1 MRVRRRIFNPLTE
14 LTLAALFVVLVLV
27 INNWRFSL
35 AVLLLVVFPAAV
47 TSGRAGRIAVVFGVL
62 VGPMLLFLLL
72 LHGLFFPE
80 GATVLLDLGIAAVT
94 AEGLLF
100 ALSMGTRIA
109 AFAGLL
115 LTAVLSMD
123 VSELLATLTHRRWNR
138 KLVFV
143 LGAALGLA
151 PLVSERATEI
161 MKAQRARGL
170 VVTRN
175 PLSKLRALVMVGR
188 PLIAG
193 LLIDAGDR
201 SRTLEARGF
210 AGTVPRT
217 SYRADTDTT
226 VQRTVRWVMLAAVV
240 VFSIWWYIGRAG

>member
-1 MRVRRRIFNPLTE
+1 MRFRRPILNPLTE
-14 LTLAALFVVLVLV
+14 LTIAALLVVLVLV
-27 INNWRFSL
+27 IDDWRFSL
-35 AVLLLVVFPAAV
+35 AVLLLVVVPAAV
-47 TSGRAGRIAVVFGVL
+47 TSGRAARIAVVFGVL

-72 LHGLFFPE
+72 LHGLFYPE
-80 GATVLLDLGIAAVT
+80 GRTVLLDLGVAAVT

-100 ALSMGTRIA
+100 ALSMGTRVA

-115 LTAVLSMD
+115 LTAALPMD
-123 VSELLATLTHRRWNR
+123 VAELLATLTHRGWNR

-143 LGAALGLA
+143 VGAALGLA
-151 PLVSERATEI
+151 PLVSDRATGI
-161 MKAQRARGL
+161 TRAQQARGL

-193 LLIDAGDR
+193 LLMDAADR

-210 AGTVPRT
+210 AAPVPRT
-217 SYRADTDTT
+217 SYREDTDTAA
-226 VQRTVRWVMLAAVV
+226 QRVGRWVLAAAVV
-240 VFSIWWYIGRAG
+240 VFTFWWYLGRPV

>member
-1 MRVRRRIFNPLTE
+1 MRFRRRIFNPLTE
-14 LTLAALFVVLVLV
+14 LSIAALLAVLVLV
-27 INNWRFSL
+27 IDDWRFSV
-35 AVLLLVVFPAAV
+35 AVLLFAVLPAAA
-47 TSGRAGRIAVVFGVL
+47 TSGRAGRIAVVFGAL

-80 GATVLLDLGIAAVT
+80 GSTVLLDLGVAAVT

-115 LTAVLSMD
+115 LTAALCLD
-123 VSELLATLTHRRWNR
+123 ASELLSTLTHRGWDR

-143 LGAALGLA
+143 IGSALGLA
-151 PLVSERATEI
+151 PLVTERASQITR
-161 MKAQRARGL
+161 AQQARGL

-175 PLSKLRALVMVGR
+175 PLSKLKALVMVGR

-193 LLIDAGDR
+193 LLMDAADR
-201 SRTLEARGF
+201 TRSLESRGF
-210 AGTVPRT
+210 GGTGRRT
-217 SYRADTDTT
+217 SYRPDTDTGT
-226 VQRTVRWVMLAAVV
+226 QRTVRWGALAAVV
-240 VFSIWWYIGRAG
+240 VFSLWWYLGRPA

>member
-1 MRVRRRIFNPLTE
+1 MRFRRRIFNPLTE
-14 LTLAALFVVLVLV
+14 LTVAGLLVVLVLV
-27 INNWRFSL
+27 VDDWRFSL
-35 AVLLLVVFPAAV
+35 LVFLLAVLPAAAM
-47 TSGRAGRIAVVFGVL
+47 SGRAGRIAVVFGVL
-62 VGPMLLFLLL
+62 VGPMLLFVLL
-72 LHGLFFPE
+72 LHGLFYPE
-80 GATVLLDLGIAAVT
+80 GNTVLLDLGIAAVT
-94 AEGLLF
+94 AEGLQF

-123 VSELLATLTHRRWNR
+123 VSELLSTLTHRGWNR

-151 PLVSERATEI
+151 PLVSERASQITR
-161 MKAQRARGL
+161 AQQSRGL
-170 VVTRN
+170 VVTRS

-193 LLIDAGDR
+193 LLMDAADR

-217 SYRADTDTT
+217 SYRADTDTAA
-226 VQRTVRWVMLAAVV
+226 QRTFRWGVLAAVV
-240 VFSIWWYIGRAG
+240 LFSAWWYLGRLV